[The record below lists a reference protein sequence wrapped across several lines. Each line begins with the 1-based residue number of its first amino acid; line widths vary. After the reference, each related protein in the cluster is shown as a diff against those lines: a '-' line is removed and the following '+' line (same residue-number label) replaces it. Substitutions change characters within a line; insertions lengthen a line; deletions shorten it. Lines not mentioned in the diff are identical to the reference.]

1 MLFEKQR
8 TGMPGTSIRY
18 SIFIYFTVTALAA
31 SVLIGFSLYTRL
43 SGQMTA
49 AIQEENQILINQL
62 NRTVDSY
69 LHSIMKLSD
78 SLYYGVIKNADL
90 SDESIVSEMTLLY
103 DNNRD
108 NVENIAL
115 FAKNGQL
122 VETVP
127 AAMLKPNVDVTKEA
141 WFQEALERT
150 ENLHFSVPHV
160 QYIFD
165 AGTSTYRWVISV
177 SRAVEITQGPYTY
190 QGVLLI
196 DIKYDSLEHLL
207 KGVTPTIFQPV

>member
-69 LHSIMKLSD
+69 HEAFGFPVLR
-78 SLYYGVIKNADL
+78 
-90 SDESIVSEMTLLY
+90 
-103 DNNRD
+103 RD
-108 NVENIAL
+108 
-115 FAKNGQL
+115 
-122 VETVP
+122 
-127 AAMLKPNVDVTKEA
+127 
-141 WFQEALERT
+141 
-150 ENLHFSVPHV
+150 
-160 QYIFD
+160 
-165 AGTSTYRWVISV
+165 
-177 SRAVEITQGPYTY
+177 
-190 QGVLLI
+190 
-196 DIKYDSLEHLL
+196 
-207 KGVTPTIFQPV
+207 

>member
-127 AAMLKPNVDVTKEA
+127 AAMLKQIGRA
-141 WFQEALERT
+141 SCRER
-150 ENLHFSVPHV
+150 V
-160 QYIFD
+160 
-165 AGTSTYRWVISV
+165 
-177 SRAVEITQGPYTY
+177 
-190 QGVLLI
+190 
-196 DIKYDSLEHLL
+196 
-207 KGVTPTIFQPV
+207 